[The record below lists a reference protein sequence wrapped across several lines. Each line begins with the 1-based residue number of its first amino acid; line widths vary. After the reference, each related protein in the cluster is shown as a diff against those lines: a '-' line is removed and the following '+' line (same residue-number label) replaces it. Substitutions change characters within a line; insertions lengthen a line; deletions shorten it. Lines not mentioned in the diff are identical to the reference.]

1 MVAEIEEPSRPNLQV
16 DDKIRKS
23 VTRTVELIKRRKS
36 LNDEIKDERDQME
49 KIGVHPRAYQD
60 EVRNFRLYDESER
73 IEYMASRRK
82 MSEVLS
88 SAEGDIFAE
97 EMAERAE
104 KAERRKARLSGKEGA
119 PDPDTNPKSKPKASS
134 ARKPKPA
141 SDAENGDTEETGD
154 ELIARVAAEKAAE
167 QEQRDGAAI
176 LDGTPKSQSTLAAEA
191 REAAKLN

>member
-1 MVAEIEEPSRPNLQV
+1 MADEEPSRQNLQV

-23 VTRTVELIKRRKS
+23 VTRTVDLIKRRKS
-36 LNDEIKDERDQME
+36 LNDEIKGERDQME

-134 ARKPKPA
+134 AKKPKLTIVSE
-141 SDAENGDTEETGD
+141 SDVEETGD
-154 ELIARVAAEKAAE
+154 ELIARVAAEKAHE
-167 QEQRDGAAI
+167 QEQREGAAI